1 MRQLRSISTFES
13 LKLRGYRLLWMGQA
27 STTLGMWM
35 DQIARGWLVY
45 SLTNSPLQLGLVT
58 AARGLPLLL
67 FGVVA
72 GVAADRYSRKGLV
85 IVSQVVNAIL
95 HLILAT
101 LILTGG
107 IQIWHIYVTALLA
120 GTVQT
125 LSQPARQVL
134 IHDLVGEKHLPN
146 AIALNAAVFN
156 MGRSVGPAIG
166 GVLIQAFGV
175 AVSYYTQAA
184 LYALATVWTTQIKI
198 PKSSLPVGYSKGSA
212 HESFFKSAREGFSY
226 IGSHRLILAIIV
238 LGLGTML
245 LGAPYS
251 TLMPIFAIDV
261 LDGGATTQGLL
272 LTMAG
277 IGAVIGALTIASLG
291 RRQGSGKLLI
301 AGAASFGLSL
311 VFFSQSPVLW
321 MAIVFTFLIGLS
333 NSSYSTQAQTLIQMR
348 TPPEVRGRVVGL
360 YALNN
365 GLVPIGG
372 LIAGVL
378 ASFLGGPWAV
388 TIMGASCFLL
398 AIGIAVFVPDL
409 WKSKLPSSSKKAV
422 S

>member
-1 MRQLRSISTFES
+1 M
-13 LKLRGYRLLWMGQA
+13 LWMGQA

-35 DQIARGWLVY
+35 DQIARGWLIY

-85 IVSQVVNAIL
+85 IVAQVVNAIL

-107 IQIWHIYVTALLA
+107 IQIWHIYITAFLA

-134 IHDLVGEKHLPN
+134 VHDLVGEKHLPN

-184 LYALATVWTTQIKI
+184 LYALATVWTIQIKI
-198 PKSSLPVGYSKGSA
+198 PESSLPVGYSKGSA

-238 LGLGTML
+238 LGFGTML

-251 TLMPIFAIDV
+251 SLMPIFAIDV
-261 LDGGATTQGLL
+261 LGGGSTTQGLL

-277 IGAVIGALTIASLG
+277 IGAVIGALTIASLR

-301 AGAASFGLSL
+301 AGVASFGLSL

-333 NSSYSTQAQTLIQMR
+333 SSSYGTQAQTLIQMR
-348 TPPEVRGRVVGL
+348 TPPEVRGRVVGV
-360 YALNN
+360 YALHN
-365 GLVPIGG
+365 GLVPLGG

-409 WKSKLPSSSKKAV
+409 WKSKQPSSSEKVV